1 VKSYKKQILSLSV
14 HIIEQNHRVSALLG
28 TSCYLVDCFMAAKNF
43 PVELQIL
50 PSEIIHDYSTHAV
63 KVINARLII
72 PCLRDV
78 PLQM

>member
-1 VKSYKKQILSLSV
+1 
-14 HIIEQNHRVSALLG
+14 
-28 TSCYLVDCFMAAKNF
+28 MAAKNF

-78 PLQM
+78 PLQMWALDLVLYSSMGHCHLI